1 MISKKSLTNI
11 TALGVALQSYKLC
24 TESALL
30 RLFKLLKPKDFENEV
45 AFVERLND
53 LKLLKERL
61 NPNIFEKGLE
71 LIHAHN
77 KTSIEVISIFDPRY
91 PKSLIITSRPPAI
104 LYVRGNTSLLEDAA
118 GVAVVG
124 SREVSTAGAEI
135 TRRIVSKL
143 VAEKFYITSGLAIG
157 VDSAAHRAALAAKG
171 KTIAVLAHG
180 LEEAKPKQNARLGH
194 EILDSNGAWISEFPI
209 GRKPSRPTFVQ
220 RNRIQVGVS
229 AGSVI
234 VEAALK
240 SGSITQ
246 AEFCTQE
253 RRALF
258 CVVPEDGLNKLNL
271 NCEGTLSL
279 VSQKLAY
286 PLKTKKDYEHL
297 VQTMNN
303 GRKSIIHNY
312 EINRKILGGGH

>member
-157 VDSAAHRAALAAKG
+157 VDSAAHRAALAAQG
-171 KTIAVLAHG
+171 EG
-180 LEEAKPKQNARLGH
+180 EA
-194 EILDSNGAWISEFPI
+194 
-209 GRKPSRPTFVQ
+209 
-220 RNRIQVGVS
+220 
-229 AGSVI
+229 
-234 VEAALK
+234 
-240 SGSITQ
+240 
-246 AEFCTQE
+246 
-253 RRALF
+253 
-258 CVVPEDGLNKLNL
+258 
-271 NCEGTLSL
+271 
-279 VSQKLAY
+279 QK
-286 PLKTKKDYEHL
+286 
-297 VQTMNN
+297 
-303 GRKSIIHNY
+303 
-312 EINRKILGGGH
+312 